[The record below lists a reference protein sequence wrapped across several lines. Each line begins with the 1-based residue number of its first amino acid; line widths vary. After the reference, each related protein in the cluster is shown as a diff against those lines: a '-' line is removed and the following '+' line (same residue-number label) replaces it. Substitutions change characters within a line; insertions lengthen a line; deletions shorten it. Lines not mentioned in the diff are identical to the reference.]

1 MTCPTVS
8 AVNQFF
14 AVAEGHMQYK
24 PPAALPSN
32 GIREQ
37 RGLNYARHLTQL

>member
-1 MTCPTVS
+1 MTYPTVP
-8 AVNQFF
+8 ATNQFF
-14 AVAEGHMQYK
+14 AVAEGHKQYK

-37 RGLNYARHLTQL
+37 GGLNYSRYLPQF